1 MGISFEC
8 REAEDK
14 RTVPQKWSTEILQPT
29 NWLNITKFLFRNP
42 DRFGVLVRKI
52 KARVIDGA
60 KNEATDSSIGWIERN
75 SQDAAAIALAIA
87 PDLWEEAEEFAAA
100 TKSRG
105 MAIVDKL
112 PFTIGGGGDYRF
124 LYWLVR
130 LYEPRVVVETGVAAG
145 WTSQAILSALSRN
158 GQGELH
164 SSDFPYFRVSNPEK
178 YIGCVVDKEL
188 KYRWHLHLD
197 GDAKSLPKI
206 VEATPKIDIFH
217 YDSDKSY
224 SGRTI
229 AVSLIRPHLRAGGLI
244 VMDDIVDNSWFQ
256 DYVERE
262 KVPFT
267 IIGKRVGVIG
277 TIAKP
282 SGE

>member
-1 MGISFEC
+1 MEYS
-8 REAEDK
+8 D
-14 RTVPQKWSTEILQPT
+14 LQPT
-29 NWLNITKFLFRNP
+29 NWVNITKFLFRNP
-42 DRFGVLVRKI
+42 GRLGVLAGKVA
-52 KARVIDGA
+52 ARVVDGT
-60 KNEATDSSIGWIERN
+60 KNKATSASIEWIERH
-75 SQDAAAIALAIA
+75 SQDAAAIALGIA
-87 PDLWEEAEEFAAA
+87 PELWKEAEDFAAA
-100 TKSRG
+100 TKERG

-130 LYEPRVVVETGVAAG
+130 LYEPRTVVETGVAAG
-145 WTSQAILSALSRN
+145 WTSQAILSALHKN
-158 GQGELH
+158 GRGELH

-178 YIGCVVDKEL
+178 YIGCIVDSEL
-188 KYRWHLHLD
+188 KQRWHLHLD

-206 VEATPKIDIFH
+206 IETVPDIDIFH

-224 SGRTI
+224 SGRATAI
-229 AVSLIRPHLRAGGLI
+229 SLIRPFLRAGGLI

-256 DYVERE
+256 DYVEDE
-262 KVPFT
+262 KLPFT

-282 SGE
+282 PNK

>member
-1 MGISFEC
+1 M
-8 REAEDK
+8 
-14 RTVPQKWSTEILQPT
+14 QPT

-42 DRFGVLVRKI
+42 ARFGVLAGKVT
-52 KARVIDGA
+52 ARVADGA

-75 SQDAAAIALAIA
+75 SQDAAAIALTIA
-87 PDLWEEAEEFAAA
+87 PELWEEAGAFAATMNA
-100 TKSRG
+100 RG
-105 MAIVDKL
+105 TAIVDKL
-112 PFTIGGGGDYRF
+112 PFKIGGGGDYRF

-130 LYEPRVVVETGVAAG
+130 LYQPRVVVETGVAAG
-145 WTSQAILSALSRN
+145 WTSQAILSALHKN

-164 SSDFPYFRVSNPEK
+164 SSDFPYFRVSDPEK
-178 YIGCVVDKEL
+178 YIGCVVDAEL
-188 KYRWHLHLD
+188 KQKWNLHLD
-197 GDAKSLPKI
+197 GDAKALPKI
-206 VEATPKIDIFH
+206 LEAAPEIDIFH

-224 SGRTI
+224 SGRATAI
-229 AVSLIRPHLRAGGLI
+229 SLIRPHLRAGGLI

-262 KVPFT
+262 KLPFT

-282 SGE
+282 SAG